1 MLVSKIEKPWG
12 YEELLEQN
20 QYYIVKRLFMKKDCK
35 CSLQYHE
42 FKDETF
48 IVLNGKLRFYYG
60 KDKNNLQIIELVPGE
75 HFHVPVNMIHRME
88 GIEDSL
94 YLECSTNHL
103 DDVIRVQDDY
113 GRL

>member
-1 MLVSKIEKPWG
+1 MLTSKIEKPWG

-20 QYYIVKRLFMKKDCK
+20 EYYVVKRLFMAKSQK

-48 IVLNGKLRFYYG
+48 IVLSGKLRFYYG
-60 KDKNNLQIIELVPGE
+60 EDKNNLNILDLNPGQ
-75 HFHVPVNMIHRME
+75 HFHVPVKMIHRME

-103 DDVIRVQDDY
+103 DDVVRVQDDY